1 MGLLQDL
8 MAVDRYET
16 ESLPE
21 LVSRVEKKNI
31 SDLEYINKK
40 YSKEY
45 KSYNEVPVDILESEG
60 EETSS
65 LVEMSH
71 IFRQYPEEY
80 ERYSQSGKYYNKNDL
95 YDPLDKEEEGGVPK
109 EILKIMSE
117 PDNYEAFK

>member
-1 MGLLQDL
+1 MGLVQDL

-45 KSYNEVPVDILESEG
+45 KSYNEVPADILESEG

-80 ERYSQSGKYYNKNDL
+80 ERYAKGGKYFNENDPYSP
-95 YDPLDKEEEGGVPK
+95 YDDEEKGGVPK

>member
-1 MGLLQDL
+1 MGLAQDL

-60 EETSS
+60 EETAS

-80 ERYSQSGKYYNKNDL
+80 EKYAKGGKYFNENDPYSP
-95 YDPLDKEEEGGVPK
+95 YDDEEEGGVPK